1 VYRAVVILA
10 AALLVGCAKSPS
22 PPPAAVVP
30 EEQPVA
36 IELPE
41 PPYDLNTYEGVV
53 ADVVA
58 NLDEESLALL
68 RRTAKA
74 DLIQFHH
81 GWGTTIRNYYRF
93 WSNEALIR
101 SCARRAGRDGS
112 MHPDDAS
119 MVVMEGVWSVVRSRK

>member
-1 VYRAVVILA
+1 
-10 AALLVGCAKSPS
+10 
-22 PPPAAVVP
+22 VP
-30 EEQPVA
+30 EEQPVT
-36 IELPE
+36 IELPQ

-58 NLDEESLALL
+58 NLDGESLALL

-81 GWGTTIRNYYRF
+81 GWGTVIRNQYGF

-101 SCARRAGRDGS
+101 SCARHAGRDGG

-119 MVVMEGVWSVVRSRK
+119 MVVIEGVWAVVRSRK